1 VIVAGLPTKG
11 VVHNGGALAFGP
23 DDKLYW
29 GIGDN
34 GSFRGVN
41 DDLSSLAAK
50 ISRVSRDGTAP
61 NDNPFF
67 DGDGSHADPV
77 WARGFR
83 NPFRMTFRPETGD
96 LWIGVPGTYHEQA
109 FVVGRGDH
117 AGYRQYEN
125 DQPPGY
131 LAPVIAYRTNSAWSP
146 TVVTAAREDGVATF
160 TTVQP
165 HGFRPGQKLTV
176 SVASTPSFAGTV
188 YVSSTPDAT
197 TLTAAQPGPN
207 ITGTGGSLNAQ
218 RLGGCLIGGTFYD
231 ATLFPASER
240 GGYFFADF
248 NSQSLVRSVPSGR
261 TTVSSTDL
269 WRYVGSEPVDL

>member
-1 VIVAGLPTKG
+1 
-11 VVHNGGALAFGP
+11 
-23 DDKLYW
+23 
-29 GIGDN
+29 
-34 GSFRGVN
+34 
-41 DDLSSLAAK
+41 
-50 ISRVSRDGTAP
+50 
-61 NDNPFF
+61 
-67 DGDGSHADPV
+67 
-77 WARGFR
+77 
-83 NPFRMTFRPETGD
+83 
-96 LWIGVPGTYHEQA
+96 
-109 FVVGRGDH
+109 
-117 AGYRQYEN
+117 
-125 DQPPGY
+125 
-131 LAPVIAYRTNSAWSP
+131 VIAYRTNSAWSP

-176 SVASTPSFAGTV
+176 SVASTPSFTGTV

-269 WRYVGSEPVDL
+269 WRYVGSEPVDLEVGPDGALYVLSYSGFFVRLRPSSPAQAVVLSNTHLWLPSGGTRTIGVSLAIAPTSDVVVDLTGSDGAPISVSPVALTFTPSDWSVPRAVVISAAASPNRALAKILAVRIF